1 MRSKSSD
8 DINLSTT
15 SDYGASPTHMSI
27 QLIISWTVVQLLFP
41 ICEGTWNLF
50 KHANMDGKLVSL
62 VLVV

>member
-15 SDYGASPTHMSI
+15 SDYGASPT